1 MFKKVNL
8 RKTHR
13 LDPSPPPPCGCS

>member
-8 RKTHR
+8 SKTHR